1 MMKYRTIIV
10 DDMPANIAETQRIA
24 EQDDRFE
31 VVATANNGQ
40 EGLKEI
46 IAHKPDLVLLDI
58 EMPIMGGFD
67 LVIALKQFPD
77 INPTIV
83 FVTVYEE
90 FAIQAIR
97 HSAFDY
103 ILKTN
108 LEEYLP
114 QALDKFILEKAG
126 KNLSLDK
133 HIESLVSSLAGNK
146 QIVIHS
152 QISDVFVRPSEI
164 VYISAKANGSNVI
177 YLENGDQLSTSQKL
191 PSIEVMLPENIFF
204 RLGRKDLINVRQIIE
219 IKKENGIV
227 GRRFIRMKNMADTEK
242 LLIPIRKYKLLL
254 EFINTNCL
262 QY

>member
-1 MMKYRTIIV
+1 MVKYKTIIV
-10 DDMPANIAETQRIA
+10 DDMPVNIAEAKRIT

-31 VVATANNGQ
+31 IVATANNGE

-46 IAHKPDLVLLDI
+46 IAHRPDLVLLDI

-67 LVIALKQFPD
+67 LVIALKQFPTT
-77 INPTIV
+77 NPTII
-83 FVTVYEE
+83 FVTVYDE

-114 QALDKFILEKAG
+114 QALNKFVLERAN
-126 KNLSLDK
+126 KNMNLGK
-133 HIESLVSSLAGNK
+133 HIESLMSSLANNK
-146 QIVIHS
+146 QIVIQS
-152 QISDVFVRPSEI
+152 NVSDVFVRPAEI
-164 VYISAKANGSNVI
+164 VYISTRKNGSSYI
-177 YLENGDQLSTSQKL
+177 YLENGDRLTTSQKL
-191 PSIEVMLPENIFF
+191 TSIEIMLPGKDFY
-204 RLGRKDLINVRQIIE
+204 RLCRKNLINVRQIIE
-219 IKKENGIV
+219 IKKEKGIV
-227 GRRFIRMKNMADTEK
+227 GRRFIRMKNMPDAEK

-254 EFINTNCL
+254 EFINANRL